1 MLKGLDGVGGGR
13 EVQNEGTY
21 VYLWLIHVD
30 VRQKPVQYCKAIVLQ
45 LKINKLIFKERKAR
59 LKSSG
64 LKATLWAA
72 TLFKVTFLII
82 VFMI

>member
-21 VYLWLIHVD
+21 VYLWLIHAD

-64 LKATLWAA
+64 LKTTLWTC
-72 TLFKVTFLII
+72 TLFKAIFLII
-82 VFMI
+82 IFII